1 MVLHCDALHTG
12 STNTSSQHRYFVSS
26 YLSQPTHVIRTDF
39 PDAEGPR
46 DDLWNDA
53 IGELVAEWEQREGER
68 DAERGSARRVRQVFG
83 RL

>member
-1 MVLHCDALHTG
+1 M
-12 STNTSSQHRYFVSS
+12 FVPS
-26 YLSQPTHVIRTDF
+26 LSWQNVRFYIQMAQKCRF
-39 PDAEGPR
+39 AQDAEGPR

-68 DAERGSARRVRQVFG
+68 DAERGSARRVRQLFG